1 MQGRV
6 DVEAGI
12 CLHTTSAMAS
22 SEDMRMVTFSVETS
36 CPNIERMREIVA
48 GGQLFD
54 AYHEI
59 DSRIEGEIVAAGRTA
74 RACTDCVVPV
84 SLIKALRI
92 AAGLAMVK
100 DVNISLAQEES
111 PAPA

>member
-6 DVEAGI
+6 DIEAGI
-12 CLHTTSAMAS
+12 CLHTTTAVAA
-22 SEDMRMVTFSVETS
+22 SEDMRMVTFSIETS
-36 CPNIERMREIVA
+36 CPNIERLAEGVA
-48 GGQLFD
+48 RGQVFD

-59 DSRIEGEIVAAGRTA
+59 DTRVEGDIVAAGRTA

-92 AAGLAMVK
+92 AADLAMVK
-100 DVNISLAQEES
+100 DVSISLAQDKS
-111 PAPA
+111 LAPA

>member
-12 CLHTTSAMAS
+12 CLHTTSAVAS
-22 SEDMRMVTFSVETS
+22 TEDMRTVTFSVETS
-36 CPNIERMREIVA
+36 CPNIERMAEGVA
-48 GGQLFD
+48 CGQLFD

-59 DSRIEGEIVAAGRTA
+59 DSRVEGDIVAAGRTA
-74 RACTDCVVPV
+74 RACSDCVVPV
-84 SLIKALRI
+84 ALIKALRI

-100 DVNISLAQEES
+100 DVRISLAEQDV

>member
-12 CLHTTSAMAS
+12 CLHTTAAVAS
-22 SEDMRMVTFSVETS
+22 TDDMRMVTFSVETS
-36 CPNIERMREIVA
+36 CPNIERLAESVA
-48 GGQLFD
+48 RGQLFD

-59 DSRIEGEIVAAGRTA
+59 DSRVEGEIVSAGRSA

-84 SLIKALRI
+84 SLIKALRV
-92 AAGLAMVK
+92 AADLAMVK
-100 DVNISLAQEES
+100 DVSISLAHEE
-111 PAPA
+111 AAAQL